1 VKKDKEDQKT
11 STNGISTNEEVSQ
24 AEKMLEQ
31 ILSKADVV
39 SATGKGIL
47 TFEAMPVLTP
57 RYSLYFSS
65 YCFCSTLILT
75 VLFFFQG
82 SLRYRN
88 VPFFLEITR
97 KNL

>member
-1 VKKDKEDQKT
+1 MRFHVPNVKKDKEDQKAT
-11 STNGISTNEEVSQ
+11 TNGISTNEEVSQ

-57 RYSLYFSS
+57 RFSLSLSS
-65 YCFCSTLILT
+65 SCFCSDLTLTI
-75 VLFFFQG
+75 FFDFQG
-82 SLRYRN
+82 SL
-88 VPFFLEITR
+88 
-97 KNL
+97 